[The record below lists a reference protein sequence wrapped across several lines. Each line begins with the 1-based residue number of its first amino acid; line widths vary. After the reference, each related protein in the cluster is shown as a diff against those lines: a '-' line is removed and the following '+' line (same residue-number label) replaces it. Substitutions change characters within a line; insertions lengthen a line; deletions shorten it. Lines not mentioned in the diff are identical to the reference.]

1 MRLESRYVGRYI
13 LADGTPRAFVAYAFN
28 RADAAASIALQARES
43 LGDAYRHARAEGVER
58 VQVFRT
64 PRR

>member
-13 LADGTPRAFVAYAFN
+13 LEDGTPRAFAAYAFN
-28 RADAAASIALQARES
+28 RADAAASISRQAREA

-58 VQVFRT
+58 VQVFRST
-64 PRR
+64 RR